1 MEPTTAALIAKA
13 AANVLTDKRAWTGI
27 ASVIVAVCLPVIL
40 AVVCMI
46 GIAAGGANHNVQ
58 AVKYSFH
65 GGSLGEKTPEDYR
78 VYIGQMRGS
87 FEHLD
92 VILTEVNEMTEGEE
106 VDDYLVK
113 SVFYSLFFGAEKLQI
128 SEEEYRKFIGC
139 FVHYEERTKVVMNE
153 DGEEE
158 TVTYTVTVP
167 VTDKVE
173 IYQKLKEDARIT
185 ATYEDQSNAVNVWY
199 QAKYGKSPPLEGDGF
214 VDWGSWSATENITVY
229 DLAASEYGG
238 KIVDSAMSR
247 LGNPYSQ
254 AYRGKGS
261 YVDCSY
267 LTMWCYRQAGA
278 ILPGTAAE
286 QARYCV
292 ENKYTIAK
300 AQLQTGDL
308 VFWSYKPNGRFM
320 NVTHV
325 GIYAGDGMVVDA
337 SSSKGKVVYRN
348 LFDSDKQVLY
358 GRPQ

>member
-13 AANVLTDKRAWTGI
+13 VVNVLTDKRAWTGI
-27 ASVIVAVCLPVIL
+27 ASVIVAICLPVIL
-40 AVVCMI
+40 AVVCIM

-65 GGSLGEKTPEDYR
+65 GGSLGEKMPEDYR
-78 VYIGQMRGS
+78 TYISQMRES

-92 VILTEVNEMTEGEE
+92 DVLIEISEMAEGEE

-113 SVFYSLFFGAEKLQI
+113 SVFYSLFFGAEKLRL
-128 SEEEYRKFIGC
+128 SEEEYKNFTDC
-139 FVHYEERTKVVMNE
+139 FVRYEERTKIVKNE

-158 TVTYTVTVP
+158 TVIYTVTVP
-167 VTDKVE
+167 ITDKVE
-173 IYQKLKEDARIT
+173 IYQNLKNDVGIT
-185 ATYEDQSNAVNVWY
+185 ATYEEQSNAVNVWH

-214 VDWGSWSATENITVY
+214 DNWRNWTATENIIVY
-229 DLAASEYGG
+229 DLAVSEYGD

-254 AYRGKGS
+254 AYRGQGS

-267 LTMWCYRQAGA
+267 LTMWCYRQAGV

-292 ENKYTIAK
+292 ENQYTIAK
-300 AQLQTGDL
+300 AQLRIGDL

-320 NVTHV
+320 NVTHA

-348 LFDSDKQVLY
+348 LFNSDKQVLY